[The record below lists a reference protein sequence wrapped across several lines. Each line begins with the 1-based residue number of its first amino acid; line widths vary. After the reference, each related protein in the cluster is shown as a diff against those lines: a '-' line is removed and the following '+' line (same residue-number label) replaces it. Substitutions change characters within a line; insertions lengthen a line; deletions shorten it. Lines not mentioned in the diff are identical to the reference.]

1 MHVVLV
7 PNNKTNERS
16 NSLILK
22 QTALLVYANV
32 TVSMQK
38 MLDWDYYHVKVGL

>member
-22 QTALLVYANV
+22 QHLCKCHRGQADDVR
-32 TVSMQK
+32 
-38 MLDWDYYHVKVGL
+38 WDYYYVKVGL